1 MSPLVGGAD
10 VEILPQVG
18 WWFGAA
24 GPGRASAHAGRLRP
38 QSQSTV
44 ILKR

>member
-1 MSPLVGGAD
+1 VSPLVVGAD

-24 GPGRASAHAGRLRP
+24 GPRRASGQAGILRP
-38 QSQSTV
+38 QSQSAL
-44 ILKR
+44 ILKQ